1 MIRLLRF
8 ISALLL
14 IALLLLVPCK
24 SIRHHPLPERH
35 APPRRVIPPRLAAYD
50 RLIRDAAS
58 KIDWDWR
65 MVAAIVH
72 QESRFNSQA
81 RAADGA
87 GIGLMQ
93 INSSRYSEDTL
104 LIPAVNLAI
113 GTAYLHR
120 LERMFPAAGAMD
132 SLKFSIAAF
141 NMGDG
146 KLKKVISE
154 ASEAGVDATRWDE
167 VKTLLP
173 KGHRTVVYVDEVMD
187 TYRKY
192 VQLLPR

>member
-1 MIRLLRF
+1 MSRPFHI
-8 ISALLL
+8 IMALLL
-14 IALLLLVPCK
+14 IVLLLLIPSR
-24 SIRHHPLPERH
+24 SIQHHPLPERH
-35 APPRRVIPPRLAAYD
+35 ATPRRVIPARLASYD
-50 RLIRDAAS
+50 KLIRDAAG
-58 KIDWDWR
+58 KIEWDWR
-65 MVAAIVH
+65 LVAAIVH

-93 INSSRYSEDTL
+93 INSSRYTEDTL
-104 LIPAVNLAI
+104 LIPSVNLAI

-154 ASEAGVDATRWDE
+154 ASDVGVDATRWDE

-173 KGHRTVVYVDEVMD
+173 RGHHTVVYVDEVMD